1 MKRISII
8 ETVNQIGK
16 KVELYGWVNSIRDHS
31 NVIFIDLRDR
41 SGLLQVVGGKELK
54 GLSSEDVVRIEG
66 VIKSRG
72 EKYINKKIPTGGI
85 ELKVKKVELISKS
98 KPIPFEVNGDGYKI
112 DENTRLKYR
121 YLDLRRQRLRNNLE
135 TRSKM
140 LQLFRQKLSE
150 TGFWEIETP
159 YISKATPEGARDFL
173 VPSRMQPGC
182 FYALPQSPQQYKQ
195 LLMVAGIEKYFQIAR
210 CFRDEDLRAD
220 RQFEFFQVDVEMSFV
235 TMEDVLE
242 VIEPIVIE
250 VYEAIGMKIQQKPFP
265 RITYQEA
272 MKKYG
277 ADKFD
282 IRKDKKD
289 PKLSAFTWVVDFPL
303 FEKTETREITPVH
316 HPFTSPNPEDL
327 HLLDKNPLKAR
338 AWQYDLVCNGY
349 EVAGGSIRIT
359 DPKLQ
364 QKIFKILGHKKNEIQ
379 EKFGHLLEAFEYGV
393 PPHGGIAMG
402 FDRLAMIACGEE
414 NIREV
419 MAFPMTSGGQT
430 AVMDAPARV
439 NKKQLRELGIKTIDE
454 EKEKK

>member
-1 MKRISII
+1 MKKIAII
-8 ETVNQIGK
+8 ETVNLVGK

-31 NVIFIDLRDR
+31 NVVFIDLRDR
-41 SGLLQVVGGKELK
+41 SGQLQIVGGKELK
-54 GLSSEDVVRIEG
+54 GFSSEDVVKVEG
-66 VIKSRG
+66 VIKERG
-72 EKYINKKIPTGGI
+72 EKYANKKIPTGKI
-85 ELKVKKVELISKS
+85 ELEVGKIELISKS
-98 KPIPFEVNGDGYKI
+98 KPLPFEIIGDGYEI
-112 DENTRLKYR
+112 DENIRLKHR
-121 YLDLRRQRLRNNLE
+121 YLDLRRQRLRHNLE
-135 TRSKM
+135 VRSKM

-150 TGFWEIETP
+150 NGFWEIETP

-173 VPSRMQPGC
+173 VPSRMQPGY

-220 RQFEFFQVDVEMSFV
+220 RQFEFFQVDIEMSFV

-242 VIEPIVIE
+242 TIEPIVIE
-250 VYEAIGMKIQQKPFP
+250 VFEAIGMKIQQKPFP
-265 RITYQEA
+265 RISYHEA
-272 MKKYG
+272 IKKYG

-282 IRKDKKD
+282 LRKDKKD
-289 PKLSAFTWVVDFPL
+289 SKLAAFTWVVDFPL

-316 HPFTSPNPEDL
+316 HPFTSPNPQDL
-327 HLLDKNPLKAR
+327 PLLDKNPLKVR

-349 EVAGGSIRIT
+349 EAAGGSIRIT

-364 QKIFKILGHKKNEIQ
+364 QKIFKILGHKKQEIK

-402 FDRLAMIACGEE
+402 FDRLVMIACGEN

-439 NKKQLRELGIKTIDE
+439 SVKQLRELGIKTIDE
-454 EKEKK
+454 KEEK